1 MGSDEHRIRTTAA
14 RRVRAYV
21 DGFNLYYGLK
31 DAVAAESPGTTWKWL
46 DVEALCQAIVS
57 KAWPDAS
64 IVMVRYFTA
73 RVSKRRGNDGAP
85 DRQDAYLRAL
95 AMRGVDIE
103 LGRFLQKTKRRP
115 LVSNPRR
122 QEEFH
127 DTEEKGSDVNLATR
141 LLVDYF
147 LERDAYDAAIVVS
160 NDSDLALPVTLL
172 RQQGLPLGVVNPHRK
187 PTLQLWP
194 RDLEAPHFGRKIE
207 VADVT
212 GSQLPDPVTDTTG
225 RVLLSRAGNPI
236 TKPPTW

>member
-1 MGSDEHRIRTTAA
+1 MGSDEHRVAATEA

-46 DVEALCQAIVS
+46 DVEALCQIIVS
-57 KAWPDAS
+57 RAWPGAT

-141 LLVDYF
+141 LVVDYF

-172 RQQGLPLGVVNPHRK
+172 REQGLPLGVINPHRNRRHNCGRATSDRHTSAAGSK
-187 PTLQLWP
+187 SPT
-194 RDLEAPHFGRKIE
+194 
-207 VADVT
+207 
-212 GSQLPDPVTDTTG
+212 
-225 RVLLSRAGNPI
+225 
-236 TKPPTW
+236 